1 MPPSPTLWTRVI
13 LSPAPTPT
21 TLKTRPF
28 NSTKGKTLTIS
39 ELTALLRKAKQAET
53 DAKNERLRI
62 EGLITEQFS
71 KPESN
76 EGSHSDE
83 EFTITWKLNRTVNS
97 EKLANDYED
106 LPETA
111 QKAFRWKAE
120 VNLAYLR
127 SLADIDPAAYNKA
140 AVFITSK
147 PAKPSIELKD

>member
-1 MPPSPTLWTRVI
+1 M
-13 LSPAPTPT
+13 
-21 TLKTRPF
+21 
-28 NSTKGKTLTIS
+28 TIS
-39 ELTALLRKAKQAET
+39 ELVTQLRKAKQDEAN
-53 DAKNERLRI
+53 AKAERLRI
-62 EGLITEQFS
+62 EGLIEAQFA

-83 EFTITWKLNRTVNS
+83 DFTITWKLNRTVNTDQ
-97 EKLANDYED
+97 LAADYED
-106 LPETA
+106 LPSNA

-127 SLADIDPAAYNKA
+127 SLSEIDPAAYNSA